1 MDNCSGFIEEDVL
14 LLLLLLLLFFFIPFI
29 LAARPRLRI
38 LSFLSNVQ
46 FVLLL
51 PDLLSLARA
60 ASILFDAVAAST
72 LMRYGEE
79 LDRLSLFGDLFDE
92 EEEEDKEDGVFVN
105 DGFFSSSIP
114 LSCGF
119 PALDVDC
126 SQPMVARMWGLEV
139 GVRVKEVTV
148 KES

>member
-14 LLLLLLLLFFFIPFI
+14 LLLFFFIPFI
-29 LAARPRLRI
+29 FAARPRLRI

-51 PDLLSLARA
+51 RDLLSLARA

-79 LDRLSLFGDLFDE
+79 LDRLRLFGDLFDDE
-92 EEEEDKEDGVFVN
+92 VDEDKEDGVFVN
-105 DGFFSSSIP
+105 FFSSSIP

-126 SQPMVARMWGLEV
+126 SQPMVARLWGVEV
-139 GVRVKEVTV
+139 GGWRLDFTV